1 MEGIQHGI
9 QMAAKPISK
18 EQYKHTEAGGQKT
31 NKQTQLSHNILM
43 GNYKAKDKV
52 TTHKYCIL
60 ISQFAFHRSS
70 SEQF

>member
-1 MEGIQHGI
+1 
-9 QMAAKPISK
+9 MAAKPISK
-18 EQYKHTEAGGQKT
+18 EQYKHTEVGGQKT
-31 NKQTQLSHNILM
+31 NKQTNKHKQTKKQLSHNILM
-43 GNYKAKDKV
+43 GNYKAKDKI